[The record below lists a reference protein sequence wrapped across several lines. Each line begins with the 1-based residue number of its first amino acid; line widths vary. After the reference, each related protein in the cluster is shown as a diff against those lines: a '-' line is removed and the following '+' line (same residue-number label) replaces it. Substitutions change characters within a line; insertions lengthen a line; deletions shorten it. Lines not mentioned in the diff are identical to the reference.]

1 MIDPASFRDPSGY
14 VFRRDGTLYRAI
26 QPVAAADWAAFVDRG
41 LAGSL
46 VADGL
51 LVSHEPAPLDVA
63 PEPGAALVIRPH
75 EVPFI
80 SYPYEWAFSQLREA
94 ALLTLEVQ
102 RRALKVGMWLRDAS
116 AYNVQFDGG
125 RPVLIDSL
133 SFEVADVTR
142 PWPAYRQFCKHFLAP
157 LALMAHRDLRCGLM
171 LRDFIDGLP
180 LDLAAGLLPG
190 RTRIGGLLPHLHL
203 HAGADRRAQQ
213 ADLPDASNESGT
225 AGAGRA
231 GGSGGARTMNM
242 TRHEALLDSLKGAVS
257 GLRREPDSH
266 WLDYTRQTSYSEAGS
281 ASKRAIVE
289 RMLGVAGGTTV
300 WDLGANVG
308 TYSQLAA
315 GPGRQVIA
323 FDQDPAVV
331 ELLWRNLSAEERA
344 TVLPLVMDLANPS
357 PALGWAHTERKS
369 LLQRGPADVVMGL
382 ALTHHLAIGNNVP
395 FGRIAELFAQAGRSV
410 IVEFVPREDPM
421 VQQLLA
427 SRKDVFTS
435 YDLDSFRAAFDAH
448 FTVREEAAVEDSLR
462 TIFLM
467 ERRAA

>member
-1 MIDPASFRDPSGY
+1 
-14 VFRRDGTLYRAI
+14 
-26 QPVAAADWAAFVDRG
+26 
-41 LAGSL
+41 
-46 VADGL
+46 
-51 LVSHEPAPLDVA
+51 
-63 PEPGAALVIRPH
+63 
-75 EVPFI
+75 
-80 SYPYEWAFSQLREA
+80 
-94 ALLTLEVQ
+94 
-102 RRALKVGMWLRDAS
+102 
-116 AYNVQFDGG
+116 
-125 RPVLIDSL
+125 
-133 SFEVADVTR
+133 
-142 PWPAYRQFCKHFLAP
+142 
-157 LALMAHRDLRCGLM
+157 
-171 LRDFIDGLP
+171 
-180 LDLAAGLLPG
+180 
-190 RTRIGGLLPHLHL
+190 
-203 HAGADRRAQQ
+203 
-213 ADLPDASNESGT
+213 
-225 AGAGRA
+225 
-231 GGSGGARTMNM
+231 MNL

-357 PALGWAHTERKS
+357 PALGWAHTERRS

-395 FGRIAELFAQAGRSV
+395 FGRMAELFAQAGQSL

-435 YDLDSFRAAFDAH
+435 YDLASFRAAFDAH